1 MRDKYRYHDY
11 LLKNQE
17 GEITS
22 EGFLEMGRNLGKN
35 FKDVVTVGRKRPC
48 IINMLNSWKL

>member
-22 EGFLEMGRNLGKN
+22 EGFFGDGEKFRQK
-35 FKDVVTVGRKRPC
+35 F
-48 IINMLNSWKL
+48 

>member
-1 MRDKYRYHDY
+1 MQHILQEIYMDTINM

-22 EGFLEMGRNLGKN
+22 GFSSFFEMGRNLGKN
-35 FKDVVTVGRKRPC
+35 LKAVVMAERSLAVLT
-48 IINMLNSWKL
+48 